1 VISLVVAALGAFLM
15 AVYVQRFEEERTGGA
30 PVSILVAVKTIKRDT
45 QLTDDALAVR
55 DVPVAYVDSRAV
67 RATDKTRIVGV
78 RVVNSLQPG
87 QVLTWTDVAAGNNDR
102 RTLSSLVQPG
112 FRAVSVRTRSDSTSY
127 ELIEPGDRVDVITTI
142 SPTPEQRSSVV
153 LLQNILVLAV
163 GTDTGSE
170 AATIQSSQQ
179 QQQRRG
185 EQVLTLSL
193 KIPEA
198 QLLAVALDKGTVTV
212 ALRHPDDV
220 RVTEGVPDLASSA
233 IGDPKARSVV
243 NAARRTPSASS
254 RSANEGRGAF

>member
-1 VISLVVAALGAFLM
+1 MHKIGLVISLVVAALGAFLM

-127 ELIEPGDRVDVITTI
+127 ELIEPGIGSMSSRP
-142 SPTPEQRSSVV
+142 SPRRRSSEVRSSCCK
-153 LLQNILVLAV
+153 ISWFSPW
-163 GTDTGSE
+163 GRIP
-170 AATIQSSQQ
+170 AARPPRFSPASNSS
-179 QQQRRG
+179 
-185 EQVLTLSL
+185 
-193 KIPEA
+193 
-198 QLLAVALDKGTVTV
+198 
-212 ALRHPDDV
+212 
-220 RVTEGVPDLASSA
+220 
-233 IGDPKARSVV
+233 
-243 NAARRTPSASS
+243 NAAAN
-254 RSANEGRGAF
+254 RS